1 MDVGYHT
8 LLGHVTKM
16 HVQTEECLIRG
27 QQTRLDNVQKFVW
40 NKQNPA
46 DREKFKALYARVFA
60 MPEIFE
66 FQPHKGDE
74 VS

>member
-1 MDVGYHT
+1 MDVGYRT
-8 LLGHVTKM
+8 LLGHVTRI
-16 HVQTEECLIRG
+16 HVRTEEYLIRG
-27 QQTRLDNVQKFVW
+27 QQTRLDNVMKYVST
-40 NKQNPA
+40 KQNPA
-46 DREKFKALYARVFA
+46 DREKFQTIYARVFA